1 MVTYWCECPCC
12 YSRGWATLGTY
23 LWLSILH
30 RVENKSKVR
39 RLSSEDVPNF
49 TYADKLDADGQIQ
62 KRLILTF
69 VFKIINTL
77 QCRY

>member
-1 MVTYWCECPCC
+1 MVTYWCDRHNRLGH
-12 YSRGWATLGTY
+12 RGWASTATLGTY

-49 TYADKLDADGQIQ
+49 T
-62 KRLILTF
+62 
-69 VFKIINTL
+69 
-77 QCRY
+77 